1 MARTLGHQEPHKVY
15 WQDLLMTSPRIDCL
29 SRVTGSLPAARHGLR
44 AAYVAG
50 VRKIHQC
57 NYVCLCFSWTWVFK
71 AYGEKTSIIAMK
83 STIVYV
89 FVFQAHIAG
98 LRIQLTQKPWESF
111 NALGD
116 IVLFWSPNLKF
127 VLILGT
133 SCNRR
138 KTWHFW
144 GRRGG
149 LTNW

>member
-138 KTWHFW
+138 KTRHFW